1 MALARTVRFP
11 RVILERANEIH
22 RELTSGERPSQAAVS
37 IKTRFKNE
45 SIMTHYKICYLLQ
58 HLKSRKPKL
67 SNVGKELLRNMPDSR
82 LRFEKPETVV
92 SEAIENSERP
102 NKRRHRM
109 PRMGSFGTGS
119 VGNTTQSTDEDQH
132 LALDRILYNAYGD
145 VASIV
150 RKVQVEHEMNGGRI
164 GDKESDAILRNAQ
177 NAAIKQFLFNFL
189 GQQPD
194 ALLEALS
201 MLKLSPETDNQSNPV
216 ESNNGLSAQ
225 SRNASTISRVSETQH
240 EMSSNISIQNRQI
253 VDRYISQPAS
263 PTIMANNMAE
273 RGYSMPDTVVQT
285 PIRQPNSD
293 SIQEAAKSNTNY
305 DDWADDDF
313 EDSLAFIPDVSPKNH
328 SREVQ
333 RNERASGSHP
343 SAGLSFNGSRSN
355 ESIANDFEDAFNLNA
370 TKRTDMSAQSQ
381 ANSNFTQQND
391 RWSGTP
397 EQFSP
402 FIFTQS
408 ERSTNDAYEASP
420 ISTFDLGEFESFASY
435 ERDFGERFDG
445 KELYWK

>member
-1 MALARTVRFP
+1 
-11 RVILERANEIH
+11 
-22 RELTSGERPSQAAVS
+22 
-37 IKTRFKNE
+37 
-45 SIMTHYKICYLLQ
+45 
-58 HLKSRKPKL
+58 
-67 SNVGKELLRNMPDSR
+67 MPDSR

-102 NKRRHRM
+102 NQRRHMM
-109 PRMGSFGTGS
+109 PTMGSFGTGS
-119 VGNTTQSTDEDQH
+119 VGNTTQSTDEDEH

-145 VASIV
+145 IASIV

-177 NAAIKQFLFNFL
+177 NAAIKEFLFNFL
-189 GQQPD
+189 KQQPD

-201 MLKLSPETDNQSNPV
+201 MLKLSSETDNQSIPV
-216 ESNNGLSAQ
+216 ESNNGASVQ
-225 SRNASTISRVSETQH
+225 SPNPSTISRVSETQH
-240 EMSSNISIQNRQI
+240 EMSSNISNQNRQI
-253 VDRYISQPAS
+253 IDRYISQPAS

-273 RGYSMPDTVVQT
+273 RGYSMPNIMQT
-285 PIRQPNSD
+285 PIRQPNSNSD
-293 SIQEAAKSNTNY
+293 IIQETAKSNTNY

-333 RNERASGSHP
+333 RNERASGSHS
-343 SAGLSFNGSRSN
+343 SAGFSFNDSRLN
-355 ESIANDFEDAFNLNA
+355 ESIADDFKDAFNSNA
-370 TKRTDMSAQSQ
+370 TERTDMRAQSQ
-381 ANSNFTQQND
+381 AFSNFTQRND

-408 ERSTNDAYEASP
+408 ERSMNDEYEASP
-420 ISTFDLGEFESFASY
+420 ISTFDLGEFESFGSY
-435 ERDFGERFDG
+435 ERDFGEMFEG
-445 KELYWK
+445 KKFHCK